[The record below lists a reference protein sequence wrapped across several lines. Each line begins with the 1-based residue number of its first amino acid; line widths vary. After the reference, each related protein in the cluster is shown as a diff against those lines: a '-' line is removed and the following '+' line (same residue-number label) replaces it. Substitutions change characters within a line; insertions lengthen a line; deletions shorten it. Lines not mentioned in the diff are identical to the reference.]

1 MLECQVEYQVKNL
14 ITANNLIFKGTEG
27 DLDETKINETVETLN
42 TLNTR
47 LVGVYRSNHLL

>member
-14 ITANNLIFKGTEG
+14 ITVNNLIFKGTEG
-27 DLDETKINETVETLN
+27 DLDETKITETVETLN

-47 LVGVYRSNHLL
+47 LIRAYRSNHLL